1 MDFRLEQ
8 KDEDS
13 NARAGV
19 LGTQRGDVQTPVFM
33 PVGTQAT
40 VKTLAPHEL
49 EEIGAQIVLANTYH
63 LYLRPGHDLIRE
75 LGGLHAFMSWKRPIL
90 TDSGGFQVFSLSDL
104 RVVRK
109 EGVVFRSHL
118 DGSEHFI
125 SPELAVEIQ
134 DALGSDVVMTL
145 DQCVGFPSD
154 LPLAKRAL
162 ENTLDWAKRSKTA
175 WAEPRS
181 SATAALFAIVQ
192 GSTYENLRTQCAKA
206 LVEMG
211 FDGYAIGGLS
221 VGEPKSATFDMTA
234 VTVAELP
241 TDRPR
246 YLMGVGF
253 PDDIIEAVRRGV
265 DMFDCVM
272 PTRNA
277 RNGTVFTSRGKLVV
291 KNVEYAKDE
300 RPLDEDCDCYTCLNF
315 SRAYLRHL
323 FQAGE
328 LLGPRLATLH
338 SLRFFFTMMASMRK
352 SIMETRFSE
361 WRKGFLEKYESG
373 KDNSARE

>member
-1 MDFRLEQ
+1 MEFHV
-8 KDEDS
+8 KTNDEDS
-13 NARAGV
+13 SARAGIITT
-19 LGTQRGDVQTPVFM
+19 GRGEIETPVFM

-40 VKTLAPHEL
+40 VKTLSPQEL
-49 EEIGAQIVLANTYH
+49 DEIGAQIVLANTYH
-63 LYLRPGHDLIRE
+63 LYLRPGHELIRE
-75 LGGLHAFMSWKRPIL
+75 LGGLHKFMSWPKSIL

-125 SPELAVEIQ
+125 SPEIAVEIQ
-134 DALGSDVVMTL
+134 RALDSDIVMTL
-145 DQCVGFPSD
+145 DQCVGYPVD
-154 LPLAKRAL
+154 LPLARQAV
-162 ENTLDWAKRSKTA
+162 ENTLDWAKRSKTT
-175 WAEPRS
+175 WVSLSPPPSR
-181 SATAALFAIVQ
+181 ALFGIVQ
-192 GSTYENLRTQCAKA
+192 GSTYDDLRRHCAKA
-206 LVEMG
+206 LVGMD

-221 VGEPKSATFDMTA
+221 VGEPKSATSDMTV
-234 VTVAELP
+234 VTVEELP
-241 TDRPR
+241 QQKPR

-253 PDDIIEAVRRGV
+253 PQDIIEAVSHGV

-277 RNGTVFTSRGKLVV
+277 RNGTVFTSTGKLVV

-300 RPLDEDCDCYTCLNF
+300 RPLDEDCDCYTCRMF

-338 SLRFFFTMMASMRK
+338 SLRFFFRMMNEMRK
-352 SIMETRFSE
+352 SILEGRFST
-361 WRKGFLEKYESG
+361 WSKAFLERYESG
-373 KDNSARE
+373 GNE

>member
-1 MDFRLEQ
+1 MEFHLE
-8 KDEDS
+8 KEDDNS
-13 NARAGV
+13 SARAGIIV
-19 LGTQRGDVQTPVFM
+19 TGRGKVETPVFM

-40 VKTLAPHEL
+40 VKTLSPQDL
-49 EEIGAQIVLANTYH
+49 EEVGAQILLANTYH
-63 LYLRPGHDLIRE
+63 LYLRPGHELVRQ
-75 LGGLHAFMSWKRPIL
+75 LGGLHKFMSWPKPIL

-125 SPELAVEIQ
+125 SPEIVVEIQ
-134 DALGSDVVMTL
+134 RALDSDIVMTL
-145 DQCVGFPSD
+145 DQCVGYPSD
-154 LPLAKRAL
+154 MPLARQAM
-162 ENTLDWAKRSKTA
+162 ENTLDWAKRSRQL
-175 WAEPRS
+175 WERLNPPPSR
-181 SATAALFAIVQ
+181 ALFGIVQ
-192 GSTYENLRTQCAKA
+192 GSTYDSLRRQCAKA
-206 LVEMG
+206 LVGMD

-221 VGEPKSATFDMTA
+221 VGEPKSATFEMTA
-234 VTVAELP
+234 VTIGELP
-241 TDRPR
+241 PQKPK

-253 PDDIIEAVRRGV
+253 PRDIIEAVSQGV

-277 RNGTVFTSRGKLVV
+277 RNGSVFTSTGKLVV

-300 RPLDEDCDCYTCLNF
+300 RPLDENCDCYTCRTF

-338 SLRFFFTMMASMRK
+338 SLSFFFRMMKEMRG
-352 SIMETRFSE
+352 SILEGQFSR
-361 WRKGFLEKYESG
+361 WSKAFLEKYESV
-373 KDNSARE
+373 EQ